1 MSLINTNGLVI
12 FGPGSEWFWA
22 MAQFVLVAVTIGGIY
37 YQLRAQ
43 AAANTL
49 QRMQFFID
57 QWEST
62 AFSHDRLTTA
72 LRLRLGPSHSMESS
86 MLSIAGF
93 FETLGLLE
101 RRKHISRAEIFLL
114 GRSIQMWW
122 ALLRPSIEGERARL
136 KFNAYSEFERL
147 DQIMARMDASL
158 GERYEL
164 DDAMIPGILEDVVR
178 LNLGD
183 LVRAKALA
191 SHDIPNVEQPAA
203 GGDARQSASS
213 GPLTEPAAAD

>member
-1 MSLINTNGLVI
+1 VSFINTNGLVI
-12 FGPGSEWFWA
+12 IGPGSEWFWA

-37 YQLRAQ
+37 FQLRSQ

-72 LRLRLGPSHSMESS
+72 LRLRSGPSEAMESS

-114 GRSIQMWW
+114 GRSVEMWW
-122 ALLRPSIEGERARL
+122 ALLRPSIEAERIRQKANL
-136 KFNAYSEFERL
+136 YSEFQRL
-147 DQIMARMDASL
+147 NGIIEGMDAKI
-158 GERYEL
+158 GERYVL
-164 DDAMIPGILEDVVR
+164 DAAAIPGILDNVIR

-183 LVRAKALA
+183 LLRAKALA
-191 SHDIPNVEQPAA
+191 SNEIPNVEPA
-203 GGDARQSASS
+203 
-213 GPLTEPAAAD
+213 PTHE